1 MGTAAKMALP
11 PRTRARPNGQPDP
24 ASTIERKPPRHVKFA
39 CTMEKSAPHRVLAAR
54 GWREVDDDSWD
65 WDVMWA
71 DTGWVHDNV
80 TYNVTTQPQRL
91 RENQRVNH
99 FPNHVELTRKDLR
112 ELKLAN
118 LSERL
123 QACHAVVAAFPK
135 DPAPL
140 NDRYLLHSL
149 AGDDRAAC
157 ADLRKAIELAAA
169 IPADALNGQLRSD
182 LQVRAQLC
190 AEDSKRTTPA
200 RP

>member
-1 MGTAAKMALP
+1 VSATAPDVGRRLARSRCWPLLVVALVC
-11 PRTRARPNGQPDP
+11 AGC
-24 ASTIERKPPRHVKFA
+24 AE
-39 CTMEKSAPHRVLAAR
+39 APLPKQAIRR
-54 GWREVDDDSWD
+54 DDC
-65 WDVMWA
+65 
-71 DTGWVHDNV
+71 
-80 TYNVTTQPQRL
+80 
-91 RENQRVNH
+91 
-99 FPNHVELTRKDLR
+99 LR

-157 ADLRKAIELAAA
+157 ADLRQAIELATAL
-169 IPADALNGQLRSD
+169 PADALDGQLRSD
-182 LQVRAQLC
+182 LRVRAQLC
-190 AEDSKRTTPA
+190 AEDSKHTAPA

>member
-1 MGTAAKMALP
+1 MSATA
-11 PRTRARPNGQPDP
+11 PD
-24 ASTIERKPPRHVKFA
+24 T
-39 CTMEKSAPHRVLAAR
+39 
-54 GWREVDDDSWD
+54 W
-65 WDVMWA
+65 
-71 DTGWVHDNV
+71 
-80 TYNVTTQPQRL
+80 QRL
-91 RENQRVNH
+91 ARSSCWPLLVVALVCAGCAEAPLPKQAIR
-99 FPNHVELTRKDLR
+99 RDDCLR

-169 IPADALNGQLRSD
+169 ITADALDGQLRSD
-182 LQVRAQLC
+182 LRVRAQLC